1 MSPEQPL
8 ENIKVFSSQWI
19 LHHAGQKSHISC
31 CFFHWW
37 GLMSIGK
44 CPFTQTL
51 GTWAPAECWLS
62 ESPICFVLDT
72 SQILCAYACAIWK
85 LNHIFSTWYHTTL
98 AIFCF
103 KSQMKWNLVCSFIL
117 DFLLQQRYVC
127 KLCSGCCVAMR
138 GRYNCLHPSVPKN
151 PMSVIQL
158 KYPSH
163 LNLLSLLTLPSDV
176 KLHAVPLVDIHFQK
190 LKKQKCH
197 SSDKTD

>member
-1 MSPEQPL
+1 MQGRKATS
-8 ENIKVFSSQWI
+8 VV
-19 LHHAGQKSHISC
+19 
-31 CFFHWW
+31 FFHWW
-37 GLMSIGK
+37 GLMSVGK

-72 SQILCAYACAIWK
+72 SQILCAYTCAIWK

-98 AIFCF
+98 AIF
-103 KSQMKWNLVCSFIL
+103 
-117 DFLLQQRYVC
+117 FLISNEVKFSVQLHSWLLASATVRLQTLFWV
-127 KLCSGCCVAMR
+127 LCGHAWPVQLPPPLR
-138 GRYNCLHPSVPKN
+138 PKN